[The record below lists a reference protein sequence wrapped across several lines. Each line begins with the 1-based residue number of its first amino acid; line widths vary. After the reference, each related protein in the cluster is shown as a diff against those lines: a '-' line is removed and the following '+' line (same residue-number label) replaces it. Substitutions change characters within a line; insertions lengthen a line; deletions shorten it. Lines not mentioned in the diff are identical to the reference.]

1 MYFHLYIQLCVIIPS
16 TITQIFHEDICEYNY
31 MYSYMNIKYFHF
43 LLHKGLIKVY
53 TIRDI
58 QQISDIPHSMIVIN
72 GITISILVSL
82 LSLFVQL
89 HKIILSESVILS

>member
-1 MYFHLYIQLCVIIPS
+1 
-16 TITQIFHEDICEYNY
+16 
-31 MYSYMNIKYFHF
+31 MNIKYKNYYNFKYFYF
-43 LLHKGLIKVY
+43 LLNKGLIRVC

-58 QQISDIPHSMIVIN
+58 KQISDIPHGMIVIN

-89 HKIILSESVILS
+89 HNVILS